1 MKRLLP
7 ALAFLLLLDLSA
19 SDYGQLM
26 KQGAAAAKK
35 KDHARALQKY
45 AEAYSAA
52 GNTEEKY
59 KSLNEQARCLVAM
72 KKTDDLKKL
81 LEPELRK
88 AEYSPQQKQHMLLRL
103 ASPFVWTKN
112 YQYGLDKLN
121 LALCIEGGVGIH
133 SVLYFSICHHAAL
146 IYFHKKK
153 EYEPVILLLEPLTQA
168 TEYDV
173 NRITV
178 FSMLGNAYA
187 QLGRKEDAARN
198 YRQAIKLSKSKK
210 MNKDT
215 SKLEQLLKSL
225 SE

>member
-7 ALAFLLLLDLSA
+7 LLAFLLLLDLSA
-19 SDYGQLM
+19 SDYGLLM

-35 KDHARALQKY
+35 KDHTQALQKY

-59 KSLNEQARCLVAM
+59 KALDEQARCLVAM
-72 KKTDDLKKL
+72 KKTDQLKNL

-88 AEYSPQQKQHMLLRL
+88 AEYSAPQKQHLLLRL
-103 ASPFVWTKN
+103 ASPFVWSKN

-121 LALCIEGGVGIH
+121 LALSIEDGVGIH
-133 SVLYFSICHHAAL
+133 SVLYFSLCHHASL

-153 EYEPVILLLEPLTQA
+153 EYEPVILLLEPLTLA
-168 TEYDV
+168 SEYDV
-173 NRITV
+173 NRFTV

-187 QLGRKEDAARN
+187 KLGRKEDAAKTF
-198 YRQAIKLSKSKK
+198 RQAIKLGKK
-210 MNKDT
+210 MKKDT
-215 SKLEQLLKSL
+215 SKLEQQLQSL

>member
-7 ALAFLLLLDLSA
+7 LLAFLLLLDLSA
-19 SDYGQLM
+19 SNYGQLM

-35 KDHARALQKY
+35 KDHAQALQKY

-52 GNTEEKY
+52 GNTDEKY
-59 KSLNEQARCLVAM
+59 KSLDEQARCLVAM
-72 KKTDDLKKL
+72 KKTDQLKKL

-88 AEYSPQQKQHMLLRL
+88 AEYSAPQKQHLLLRL
-103 ASPFVWTKN
+103 ASPFVWSKN

-121 LALCIEGGVGIH
+121 LALSIDGGVGIN
-133 SVLYFSICHHAAL
+133 SVLYFSLCHHAAL

-153 EYEPVILLLEPLTQA
+153 EYEPVILLMEPLTQA

-178 FSMLGNAYA
+178 FTMLANAYT

-198 YRQAIKLSKSKK
+198 YRQAIKIGKK
-210 MNKDT
+210 MKKDT
-215 SKLEQLLKSL
+215 SKLEQLLNSL